1 MEIPHCGRKCD
12 LDKFYD
18 LYRDIIPEEFE
29 SECKRGRRTPETEG
43 DDAADEADE
52 GDEADEFDES
62 DENDEYEEDGEE
74 DA

>member
-12 LDKFYD
+12 LDKFFD
-18 LYRDIIPEEFE
+18 LYRDIIPEDFE

-43 DDAADEADE
+43 SDAADEADDDE
-52 GDEADEFDES
+52 GDEFDES
-62 DENDEYEEDGEE
+62 DENDKDEEDGED